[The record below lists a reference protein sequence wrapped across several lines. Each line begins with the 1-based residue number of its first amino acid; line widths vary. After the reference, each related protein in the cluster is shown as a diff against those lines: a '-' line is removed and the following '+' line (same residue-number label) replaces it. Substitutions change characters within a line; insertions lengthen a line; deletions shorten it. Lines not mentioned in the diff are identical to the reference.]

1 MIYER
6 VITYYNKLVVENKDP
21 DLPPAAQMSL
31 LRAFKLVVEENSRLR
46 GLQLERH
53 EWKKEANERCR
64 GCKGTFRRWRK
75 LPHIWP

>member
-6 VITYYNKLVVENKDP
+6 VIQHYDRLVVENKDP
-21 DLPPAAQMSL
+21 DLPPAAQMAL
-31 LRAFKLVVEENSRLR
+31 LREFKRVVNELSRLR
-46 GLQLERH
+46 GLQLERQ
-53 EWKKEANERCR
+53 EWKIEMNERCR